1 MRKTVLSEGGADSFS
16 NVSEG
21 TKMQISRWMKTAA
34 VAAMVS
40 AALTGC
46 GEDKKA
52 EAPKTIGIVQLVEHD
67 ALDAANRGIT
77 DALKERGVTMEI
89 DRQNAQA
96 DQSNL
101 RNIAQRFVS
110 HNYPLIF
117 AIATPAAQTV
127 ANATSTTPIVATGV
141 TDFAVAKLVKDN
153 NKPGTNVT
161 GSSDMNPIAAQTELL
176 LKLVSNAKTVG
187 TVYNSSEINSQLQID
202 ILRKELEKH
211 GVALA
216 EATISSVNDI
226 QQAAQSLV
234 GKVDVMYVPTDNVV
248 ASSMPTLYRV
258 TQAAKLAVV
267 AGEAGMV
274 RSGATATVAVDY
286 YNLGKIA
293 GNMGADILEGKA
305 KPQDMPIRYQTEFK
319 VVLNELVV
327 KELGLPVPEDIAKNV
342 TWVK

>member
-1 MRKTVLSEGGADSFS
+1 
-16 NVSEG
+16 
-21 TKMQISRWMKTAA
+21 MQISRWMKTAA

-77 DALKERGVTMEI
+77 DALKERGISLEI

-127 ANATSTTPIVATGV
+127 ANATSTTPIVATAV

-176 LKLVSNAKTVG
+176 LKLVPNAKIVG
-187 TVYNSSEINSQLQID
+187 TIYNSSEINSQLQID

-319 VVLNELVV
+319 VVLNEPVV
-327 KELGLPVPEDIAKNV
+327 KELGLTVPEDVAKNV

>member
-1 MRKTVLSEGGADSFS
+1 MKKTVSSEGGADSFS

-46 GEDKKA
+46 GEDKKT

-127 ANATSTTPIVATGV
+127 ANATSTTPIVATAV

-176 LKLVSNAKTVG
+176 LKLVPNAKTVG

>member
-1 MRKTVLSEGGADSFS
+1 
-16 NVSEG
+16 
-21 TKMQISRWMKTAA
+21 MQISRWMKTAA

-127 ANATSTTPIVATGV
+127 ANATSTTPIVATAV

-176 LKLVSNAKTVG
+176 LKLVPNAKTVG
-187 TVYNSSEINSQLQID
+187 TIYNSSEINSQLQID

-267 AGEAGMV
+267 AGEAGLV

-319 VVLNELVV
+319 VVLNEPVV
-327 KELGLPVPEDIAKNV
+327 KELGLTVPEDVAKNV

>member
-127 ANATSTTPIVATGV
+127 ANATSTTPIVATAV

-153 NKPGTNVT
+153 AKPGTNVT

-176 LKLVSNAKTVG
+176 LKLVPNAKTVG
-187 TVYNSSEINSQLQID
+187 TIYNSSEINSQLQID

-319 VVLNELVV
+319 VVLNEPVV
-327 KELGLPVPEDIAKNV
+327 KELGLTVPEDVAKNV

>member
-1 MRKTVLSEGGADSFS
+1 MSSEGGADSFS
-16 NVSEG
+16 NVSAG

-127 ANATSTTPIVATGV
+127 ANATSTTPIVATAV

-153 NKPGTNVT
+153 AKPGTNVT

-176 LKLVSNAKTVG
+176 LKLVPNAKTVG
-187 TVYNSSEINSQLQID
+187 TIYNSSEINSQLQID

-274 RSGATATVAVDY
+274 KSGATATVAVDY

-305 KPQDMPIRYQTEFK
+305 KPQDMPIRYQTEFN
-319 VVLNELVV
+319 VVLNEPIV
-327 KELGLPVPEDIAKNV
+327 KELGLTVPEDVAKNV

>member
-77 DALKERGVTMEI
+77 DALKERGISMEI

-127 ANATSTTPIVATGV
+127 ANATSTTPIVATAV

-153 NKPGTNVT
+153 AKPGTNVT

-176 LKLVSNAKTVG
+176 LKLVPNAKTVG
-187 TVYNSSEINSQLQID
+187 TIYNSSEINSQLQID

-305 KPQDMPIRYQTEFK
+305 KPQDMPIRYQTEFN
-319 VVLNELVV
+319 VVLNEPIV
-327 KELGLPVPEDIAKNV
+327 KELGLTVPEDVAKNV

>member
-127 ANATSTTPIVATGV
+127 ANATSTTPIVATAV

-176 LKLVSNAKTVG
+176 LKLVPNAKTVG
-187 TVYNSSEINSQLQID
+187 TIYNSSEINSQLQID

-274 RSGATATVAVDY
+274 KSGATATVAVDY

-305 KPQDMPIRYQTEFK
+305 KPQDMPIRYQTEFN
-319 VVLNELVV
+319 VVLNEPIV
-327 KELGLPVPEDIAKNV
+327 KELGLTVPEDVAKNV

>member
-1 MRKTVLSEGGADSFS
+1 
-16 NVSEG
+16 
-21 TKMQISRWMKTAA
+21 MQISRWMKTAA

-127 ANATSTTPIVATGV
+127 ANATSTTPIVATAV

-176 LKLVSNAKTVG
+176 LKLVPNAKTVG
-187 TVYNSSEINSQLQID
+187 TIYNSSEINSQLQID

-216 EATISSVNDI
+216 EATISSVTDI

-293 GNMGADILEGKA
+293 GNVGADILEGKA

-319 VVLNELVV
+319 GVLNEPVV
-327 KELGLPVPEDIAKNV
+327 KELGLTVPEDVAKNV

>member
-1 MRKTVLSEGGADSFS
+1 
-16 NVSEG
+16 
-21 TKMQISRWMKTAA
+21 MQISRWMKTAA

-127 ANATSTTPIVATGV
+127 ANATSTTPIVATAV

-176 LKLVSNAKTVG
+176 LKLVPNAKTVG
-187 TVYNSSEINSQLQID
+187 TIYNSSEINSQLQID

-226 QQAAQSLV
+226 QQTAQSLV

-319 VVLNELVV
+319 VVLNEPVV
-327 KELGLPVPEDIAKNV
+327 KELGLTVPEDVAKNV

>member
-1 MRKTVLSEGGADSFS
+1 MLSEGGADSFS

-127 ANATSTTPIVATGV
+127 ANATSTTPIVATAV

-176 LKLVSNAKTVG
+176 LKLVPNAKTVG
-187 TVYNSSEINSQLQID
+187 TIYNSSEINSQLQID

-319 VVLNELVV
+319 VVLNEPVV
-327 KELGLPVPEDIAKNV
+327 KELGLTVPEDVAKNV

>member
-1 MRKTVLSEGGADSFS
+1 
-16 NVSEG
+16 
-21 TKMQISRWMKTAA
+21 MQISRWMKTAA

-127 ANATSTTPIVATGV
+127 ANATSTTPIVATAV

-176 LKLVSNAKTVG
+176 LKLVPNAKTVG
-187 TVYNSSEINSQLQID
+187 TIYNSSEINSQLQID

-226 QQAAQSLV
+226 QQATQSLV

-305 KPQDMPIRYQTEFK
+305 KPQDMPIRYQTEFN
-319 VVLNELVV
+319 VVLNEPIV
-327 KELGLPVPEDIAKNV
+327 KELGLTVPEDVAKNV

>member
-127 ANATSTTPIVATGV
+127 ANATSTTPIVATAV

-176 LKLVSNAKTVG
+176 LKLVPNAKTVG
-187 TVYNSSEINSQLQID
+187 TIYNSSEINSQLQID

-258 TQAAKLAVV
+258 TQAAKLTVV

-319 VVLNELVV
+319 VVLNEPVV
-327 KELGLPVPEDIAKNV
+327 KELGLTVPEDVAKNV

>member
-1 MRKTVLSEGGADSFS
+1 
-16 NVSEG
+16 
-21 TKMQISRWMKTAA
+21 MQISRWMKTAA

-101 RNIAQRFVS
+101 RNIAQRFVL

-127 ANATSTTPIVATGV
+127 ANATSTTPIVATAV

-176 LKLVSNAKTVG
+176 LKLVPNAKTVG
-187 TVYNSSEINSQLQID
+187 TIYNSSEINSQLQID

-319 VVLNELVV
+319 VVLNEPVV
-327 KELGLPVPEDIAKNV
+327 KELGLTVPEDVAKNV

>member
-1 MRKTVLSEGGADSFS
+1 
-16 NVSEG
+16 
-21 TKMQISRWMKTAA
+21 MQISRWMKTAA

-110 HNYPLIF
+110 HNYHLIF

-127 ANATSTTPIVATGV
+127 ANATSTTPIVATAV

-176 LKLVSNAKTVG
+176 LKLVPNAKTVG
-187 TVYNSSEINSQLQID
+187 TIYNSSEINSQLQID

-267 AGEAGMV
+267 AGAKRRNGDGSGGLLQPRQNRGQHGRRYFGRESEAPGYADPLSN
-274 RSGATATVAVDY
+274 RIQSGFKRTRREGIGTD
-286 YNLGKIA
+286 
-293 GNMGADILEGKA
+293 GA
-305 KPQDMPIRYQTEFK
+305 
-319 VVLNELVV
+319 
-327 KELGLPVPEDIAKNV
+327 
-342 TWVK
+342 

>member
-1 MRKTVLSEGGADSFS
+1 MRKTVSSEGGADSFS

-77 DALKERGVTMEI
+77 DALKERGVTMKI

-127 ANATSTTPIVATGV
+127 ANATSTTPIVATAV

-153 NKPGTNVT
+153 AKPGTNVT

-176 LKLVSNAKTVG
+176 LKLVPNAKTVG
-187 TVYNSSEINSQLQID
+187 TIYNSSEINSQLQID

-274 RSGATATVAVDY
+274 KSGATATVAVDY

-305 KPQDMPIRYQTEFK
+305 KPQDMPIRYQTEFN
-319 VVLNELVV
+319 VVLNEPIV
-327 KELGLPVPEDIAKNV
+327 KELGLTVPEDVAKNV

>member
-1 MRKTVLSEGGADSFS
+1 MRKTVSSEGGADSFS
-16 NVSEG
+16 NVSEE

-127 ANATSTTPIVATGV
+127 ANATSTTPIVATAV

-176 LKLVSNAKTVG
+176 LKLVPNAKTVG
-187 TVYNSSEINSQLQID
+187 TIYNSSEINSQLQID

-211 GVALA
+211 GVVLA

-319 VVLNELVV
+319 VVLNEPVV
-327 KELGLPVPEDIAKNV
+327 KELGLTVPEDVAKNV

>member
-1 MRKTVLSEGGADSFS
+1 MRKTVSSEGGADSFS

-127 ANATSTTPIVATGV
+127 ANATSTTPIVATAV

-176 LKLVSNAKTVG
+176 LKLVPNAKTVG

>member
-1 MRKTVLSEGGADSFS
+1 
-16 NVSEG
+16 
-21 TKMQISRWMKTAA
+21 MQISRWMKTAA

-127 ANATSTTPIVATGV
+127 ANATSTTPIVATAV

-153 NKPGTNVT
+153 NKPDTNVT

-176 LKLVSNAKTVG
+176 LKLVPNAKTVG
-187 TVYNSSEINSQLQID
+187 TIYNSSEINSQLQID

-319 VVLNELVV
+319 VVLNEPVV
-327 KELGLPVPEDIAKNV
+327 KELGLTVPEDVAKNV

>member
-1 MRKTVLSEGGADSFS
+1 
-16 NVSEG
+16 
-21 TKMQISRWMKTAA
+21 MQISRWMKTAA
-34 VAAMVS
+34 MAAMVS

-127 ANATSTTPIVATGV
+127 ANATSTTPIVATAV

-161 GSSDMNPIAAQTELL
+161 GSSDMNPIAAQTKLL
-176 LKLVSNAKTVG
+176 LKLVPNAKTVG
-187 TVYNSSEINSQLQID
+187 TIYNSSEINSQLQID

-319 VVLNELVV
+319 VVLNEPVV
-327 KELGLPVPEDIAKNV
+327 KELGLTVPEDIAKNV

>member
-1 MRKTVLSEGGADSFS
+1 MA
-16 NVSEG
+16 
-21 TKMQISRWMKTAA
+21 TA
-34 VAAMVS
+34 
-40 AALTGC
+40 
-46 GEDKKA
+46 
-52 EAPKTIGIVQLVEHD
+52 
-67 ALDAANRGIT
+67 
-77 DALKERGVTMEI
+77 
-89 DRQNAQA
+89 
-96 DQSNL
+96 
-101 RNIAQRFVS
+101 
-110 HNYPLIF
+110 
-117 AIATPAAQTV
+117 
-127 ANATSTTPIVATGV
+127 V

-176 LKLVSNAKTVG
+176 LKLVPNAKTVG
-187 TVYNSSEINSQLQID
+187 TIYNSSEINSQLQID

-274 RSGATATVAVDY
+274 KSGATATVAVDY

-305 KPQDMPIRYQTEFK
+305 KPQDMPIRYQTEFN
-319 VVLNELVV
+319 VVLNEPVV
-327 KELGLPVPEDIAKNV
+327 KELGLTVPEDVAKNV

>member
-127 ANATSTTPIVATGV
+127 ANATSTTPIVATAV

-153 NKPGTNVT
+153 AKPGTNVT

-176 LKLVSNAKTVG
+176 LKLVPNAKTVG
-187 TVYNSSEINSQLQID
+187 TIYNSSEINSQLQID

-274 RSGATATVAVDY
+274 KSGATATVAVDY

-305 KPQDMPIRYQTEFK
+305 KPQDMPIRYQTEFN
-319 VVLNELVV
+319 VVLNEPIV
-327 KELGLPVPEDIAKNV
+327 KELGLTVPEDVAKNV

>member
-1 MRKTVLSEGGADSFS
+1 
-16 NVSEG
+16 
-21 TKMQISRWMKTAA
+21 MQISRWMKTAA

-77 DALKERGVTMEI
+77 DALKERGISMEI

-127 ANATSTTPIVATGV
+127 ANATSTTPIVATAV

-176 LKLVSNAKTVG
+176 LKLVPNAKTVG
-187 TVYNSSEINSQLQID
+187 TIYNSSEINSQLQID

-226 QQAAQSLV
+226 QQAAQGLV

-319 VVLNELVV
+319 VVLNEPVV
-327 KELGLPVPEDIAKNV
+327 KELGLTVPEDVAKNV

>member
-1 MRKTVLSEGGADSFS
+1 MRKTVSSEGGADSFS

-110 HNYPLIF
+110 HNYPQIF
-117 AIATPAAQTV
+117 AIASPAAQTV
-127 ANATSTTPIVATGV
+127 ANATSTTPIEATAV

-153 NKPGTNVT
+153 AKPGTNVT

-176 LKLVSNAKTVG
+176 LKLVPNAKTVG
-187 TVYNSSEINSQLQID
+187 TIYNSSEINSQLQID

-274 RSGATATVAVDY
+274 KSGATATVAVDY

-293 GNMGADILEGKA
+293 GNMGADSLEGKA
-305 KPQDMPIRYQTEFK
+305 KPQDMPIRYQTEFN
-319 VVLNELVV
+319 VVLNEPIV
-327 KELGLPVPEDIAKNV
+327 KELGLTVPEDVAKNV

>member
-127 ANATSTTPIVATGV
+127 ANATSTTPIVATAV

-176 LKLVSNAKTVG
+176 LKLVPNAKTVG

-327 KELGLPVPEDIAKNV
+327 KELGLPVPEDVAKNV

>member
-127 ANATSTTPIVATGV
+127 ANATSTTPIVATAV

-293 GNMGADILEGKA
+293 GNMGADILAGKA